1 MRALEP
7 SSTRRTD
14 CLIGLFQTTVV
25 PARTRWSHRHFATTP
40 SIAIMSEGQS
50 AERKKLHGR
59 DFYKSIGSP
68 KMILAPMV
76 EQSEFVRQ

>member
-1 MRALEP
+1 MRALGLT
-7 SSTRRTD
+7 STRRTD
-14 CLIGLFQTTVV
+14 CLTSLFQITFV
-25 PARTRWSHRHFATTP
+25 PARTRWSYRHFASIP
-40 SIAIMSEGQS
+40 SIAIMSEGQGT
-50 AERKKLHGR
+50 ARNKLHGR